1 LPIRAFPRL
10 EMGGRGRRSHAQ
22 VAEGLKRLAT
32 APFSFQLKLRHAA
45 RTGRR
50 RQPGRLLCGVLGH
63 CGPMATRSLDL
74 ETREGR
80 AERRARLQATGY
92 RLPVRHTVGRWG
104 RLTTRCAAGECLQP
118 RTRPTAWFF
127 SGPRARRTSAPP
139 HSFPCPWA
147 APQLFLSLGCCCC
160 ICCCICCCR
169 RLCCI
174 CRMGRTCRTRRI
186 CCASVSQARRI
197 SAPPRSFPCPSSR

>member
-1 LPIRAFPRL
+1 MYPLLPAGQAQAPSKCRLDGRACRF
-10 EMGGRGRRSHAQ
+10 
-22 VAEGLKRLAT
+22 
-32 APFSFQLKLRHAA
+32 
-45 RTGRR
+45 
-50 RQPGRLLCGVLGH
+50 VLGH
-63 CGPMATRSLDL
+63 IWPRP
-74 ETREGR
+74 
-80 AERRARLQATGY
+80 RRALSPLCVSPCPGAVSQTTRRSSDGFRSWWPQVATPGSS
-92 RLPVRHTVGRWG
+92 LRHTVGRWG
-104 RLTTRCAAGECLQP
+104 RLTTRCAAGECLKP

-174 CRMGRTCRTRRI
+174 CRMGRTCHTRRI

-197 SAPPRSFPCPSSR
+197 SAPPHSFPCPSSR